1 MQELLHH
8 GCSTSWAPTFP
19 RPLPGGYAWK
29 LLSREAAWPERVAS
43 PQTVL
48 GFTVFSIPVQ
58 VVLSVSLG
66 LKTSRPTPGFLGGR
80 GCSLVGCLVGAEP
93 HVQLGSAAL
102 TDSRAGSHG
111 VRTMP
116 CLLRERLP
124 KDRYNDTF
132 LSAWPEV
139 GR

>member
-66 LKTSRPTPGFLGGR
+66 LKTSRPTPGFLGG
-80 GCSLVGCLVGAEP
+80 GGALWLGVLSVPSPMYSWDQQLSLIAE
-93 HVQLGSAAL
+93 QEATA
-102 TDSRAGSHG
+102 
-111 VRTMP
+111 
-116 CLLRERLP
+116 
-124 KDRYNDTF
+124 
-132 LSAWPEV
+132 
-139 GR
+139 